1 MIPEAKGG
9 LPMNCKR
16 LFSILFAALVVT
28 LTARAASEPQI
39 LQTRPDIDARKVT
52 LYVRPVGGATVE
64 SVRVGETEIGDAA
77 ITKDPGKT
85 SLVTW
90 ILFDNSAAMPEA
102 IREKAANLLLMLLG
116 EKGRGEVHTFC
127 TFSDRLQVKLRDS
140 GSFTE
145 LKAQIDA
152 LEYVEQKTS
161 LIHALREALTEEAA
175 RTGTAFARI
184 VVISAGGDAV
194 PSARETR
201 ALQADNIP
209 VYTIGCP
216 TESNADALRWM
227 YDLSRRTRA
236 RSWDIDQ
243 AGAADIAN
251 IMRWEEIPL
260 RVSLTLPE
268 SVSGDIAL
276 TFSDGTS
283 ASVANPIPD
292 APPEPD
298 ADGVPAWEIALCV
311 LLIAALGIV
320 GAVVFRARRPR
331 ARKKAVS
338 VGENTSLTLFLR
350 DTEHLDREFSAP
362 LRGRVTIG
370 RGTDNVIVLDYD
382 QSISRTH
389 CEIFAQNNAPW
400 IQDSDSSG
408 GTYVNGERVT
418 NPVALPDGAIVRM
431 GHVSYEVEAR

>member
-1 MIPEAKGG
+1 
-9 LPMNCKR
+9 MNCKR
-16 LFSILFAALVVT
+16 FFSIVFAALVVT

-64 SVRVGETEIGDAA
+64 GVRVGETEIGDAA

-90 ILFDNSAAMPEA
+90 ILFDNSEAMPEA
-102 IREKAANLLLMLLG
+102 ARERAANLLLMLLG

-127 TFSDRLQVKLRDS
+127 TFSARLQVKLRDS

-152 LEYVEQKTS
+152 LEYVGQKPN
-161 LIHALREALTEEAA
+161 LIHALNKALTEEAA
-175 RTGTAFARI
+175 RTGTAFTRI
-184 VVISAGGDAV
+184 IVISTGGDAV
-194 PSARETR
+194 PSVRETQ

-227 YDLSRRTRA
+227 YDLSTRTRA

-268 SVSGDIAL
+268 NTSGDIVL

-292 APPEPD
+292 APPEAEPE
-298 ADGVPAWEIALCV
+298 AVGVPVWEIVLCAV
-311 LLIAALGIV
+311 VALGIV
-320 GAVVFRARRPR
+320 CAVVFRTRRPR

-338 VGENTSLTLFLR
+338 SGENTSLTLFLR

-362 LRGRVTIG
+362 LRGCVTIG
-370 RGTDNVIVLDYD
+370 RGADNVIVLDYD

-408 GTYVNGERVT
+408 GTYVNGKRVT
-418 NPVALPDGAIVRM
+418 DPVALPNGAIVRL